1 MQQLLELGLS
11 GRTGRFDVSAPNA
24 KCQRT
29 PPVGGARAGR
39 VCGGCHDAICASKRH
54 RIGPWFGA
62 VDVAHPLSASLGSE
76 QPKEAEPL
84 RRMLIAVVAMF
95 LQQTCG
101 SVGRVLPAV
110 LAPLIILELHADASW
125 IGVYFALTA
134 VAALIGQLGS
144 GGFII
149 RHGAIRMSQIA
160 LLSTGAGMAVAIIGG
175 GAGFVLSALVGNGIA
190 AVATPASSQLL
201 GRWAV
206 RRYAPFAFSITQTA
220 IPAGIL
226 LGGSLGPVLAQ
237 SVGWRGT
244 MLASA
249 GMCWVFAL
257 LLQPLHGR
265 LDTDPLPTHAIQLSD
280 FRTTI
285 TSVLAVRELRAL
297 SFACFA
303 FNGLQAVFTAYF
315 VTYLTAL
322 GYDLVAAGSLF
333 SVVIA
338 IAIPCRILWGWV
350 GGFYVAPRLVMAGL
364 AFGMA
369 ISAVATGAF
378 TMTWTAVA
386 IGAVTGVLSATAMS
400 WHGILLSESARLA
413 PFGRAGAVTGGV
425 LSFGQ
430 MGAFL
435 LPATFSLLLRVTGGY
450 AVGWSVC
457 AIPAVLVG
465 LNLLR
470 VRGDPNVAQR
480 RRP

>member
-1 MQQLLELGLS
+1 
-11 GRTGRFDVSAPNA
+11 
-24 KCQRT
+24 
-29 PPVGGARAGR
+29 
-39 VCGGCHDAICASKRH
+39 
-54 RIGPWFGA
+54 
-62 VDVAHPLSASLGSE
+62 
-76 QPKEAEPL
+76 
-84 RRMLIAVVAMF
+84 MLIAVVAMF

-110 LAPLIILELHADASW
+110 LAPLIIVELHADPAW
-125 IGVYFALTA
+125 VGVYFGLAAL
-134 VAALIGQLGS
+134 AALIGQLGS

-160 LLSTGAGMAVAIIGG
+160 LLSTGGGMAVAVIGG
-175 GAGFVLSALVGNGIA
+175 AAGFVLSALVGNGIA

-206 RRYAPFAFSITQTA
+206 RRYAPFAFSVTQTA

-237 SVGWRGT
+237 SLGWRGT
-244 MLASA
+244 MLVSA
-249 GMCWVFAL
+249 GMCWLFAL

-265 LDTDPLPTHAIQLSD
+265 LDTDPSRTHAIHLSD

-285 TSVLAVRELRAL
+285 TGVLSVRELRAL

-303 FNGLQAVFTAYF
+303 FNGIQAVFTAYF

-322 GYDLVAAGSLF
+322 GYNLVAAGSLF
-333 SVVIA
+333 SAVIA

-350 GGFYVAPRLVMAGL
+350 GSFLVAPRFMMAAL

-369 ISAVATGAF
+369 ASVALAGAF
-378 TMTWTAVA
+378 SVTWSTLAIAV
-386 IGAVTGVLSATAMS
+386 VSGVISATAMS
-400 WHGILLSESARLA
+400 WHGILLSEAARLA
-413 PFGRAGAVTGGV
+413 PVGRAGAVTGGV

-435 LPATFSLLLRVTGGY
+435 LPSVFSLLLRVSGGY
-450 AVGWSVC
+450 AAGWAVC

-465 LNLLR
+465 MGLLHQA
-470 VRGDPNVAQR
+470 GDVDCGR
-480 RRP
+480 

>member
-1 MQQLLELGLS
+1 
-11 GRTGRFDVSAPNA
+11 
-24 KCQRT
+24 
-29 PPVGGARAGR
+29 
-39 VCGGCHDAICASKRH
+39 
-54 RIGPWFGA
+54 
-62 VDVAHPLSASLGSE
+62 
-76 QPKEAEPL
+76 
-84 RRMLIAVVAMF
+84 MLIAVVAMF

-110 LAPLIILELHADASW
+110 LAPLIILELHADPSW
-125 IGVYFALTA
+125 VGVYFALTA
-134 VAALIGQLGS
+134 LAALIGQLGS

-160 LLSTGAGMAVAIIGG
+160 LLSTGGGMAVAILGG
-175 GAGFVLSALVGNGIA
+175 AAGFVLSALVGNGIA
-190 AVATPASSQLL
+190 AVATPASSQML

-226 LGGSLGPVLAQ
+226 IGGSLGPMLAQ
-237 SVGWRGT
+237 SLGWRGT
-244 MLASA
+244 MLVSA
-249 GMCWVFAL
+249 AMCWLFAIV
-257 LLQPLHGR
+257 LQPLRGR
-265 LDTDPLPTHAIQLSD
+265 LDTDPLPTHAIHLSD

-285 TSVLAVRELRAL
+285 TSVLAVRELRGL

-322 GYDLVAAGSLF
+322 GYDLVSAGALF
-333 SVVIA
+333 STVIA

-350 GGFYVAPRLVMAGL
+350 GSFYVPPRFVMAGL

-369 ISAVATGAF
+369 ISTLVLGVFAPG
-378 TMTWTAVA
+378 WGPLA
-386 IGAVTGVLSATAMS
+386 IGLITGVLSATAIS

-435 LPATFSLLLRVTGGY
+435 LPSIFSLLLRLTGGY
-450 AVGWSVC
+450 ASGW
-457 AIPAVLVG
+457 AICGFPAVLVG
-465 LNLLR
+465 VMLLR
-470 VRGDPNVAQR
+470 QGQGTRHR
-480 RRP
+480 

>member
-1 MQQLLELGLS
+1 M
-11 GRTGRFDVSAPNA
+11 V
-24 KCQRT
+24 
-29 PPVGGARAGR
+29 
-39 VCGGCHDAICASKRH
+39 
-54 RIGPWFGA
+54 
-62 VDVAHPLSASLGSE
+62 
-76 QPKEAEPL
+76 
-84 RRMLIAVVAMF
+84 IAVVAMF

-110 LAPLIILELHADASW
+110 LAPLIILELHADPSW
-125 IGVYFALTA
+125 VGVYFGLVAI
-134 VAALIGQLGS
+134 AALIGQLGS

-149 RHGAIRMSQIA
+149 RHGAIRMSQMA
-160 LLSTGAGMAVAIIGG
+160 LLSTGGGMAVAVIGG
-175 GAGFVLSALVGNGIA
+175 ATGFVLSALVGNGIA
-190 AVATPASSQLL
+190 AVATPASSHLL

-226 LGGSLGPVLAQ
+226 LGGSLGPLLAQ
-237 SVGWRGT
+237 HIGWRGT
-244 MLASA
+244 MLVSA
-249 GMCWVFAL
+249 GACWCFAL

-265 LDTDPLPTHAIQLSD
+265 IDTAATPTHAIHLSD

-322 GYDLVAAGSLF
+322 GYDLVAAGALF
-333 SVVIA
+333 SAVIA

-350 GGFYVAPRLVMAGL
+350 GSFYVAPRLVMSGL

-369 ISAVATGAF
+369 ISVVLTGAF
-378 TMTWTAVA
+378 SAAWSALA
-386 IGAVTGVLSATAMS
+386 IGAVTGALSATAMS

-413 PFGRAGAVTGGV
+413 PSGRAGTVTGGV

-435 LPATFSLLLRVTGGY
+435 CPSVFSLLLWLTGGY
-450 AVGWSVC
+450 AAGWLGCAVPAMWVG
-457 AIPAVLVG
+457 A
-465 LNLLR
+465 NLLR
-470 VRGDPNVAQR
+470 QGRGDAGA
-480 RRP
+480 

>member
-1 MQQLLELGLS
+1 L
-11 GRTGRFDVSAPNA
+11 A
-24 KCQRT
+24 
-29 PPVGGARAGR
+29 
-39 VCGGCHDAICASKRH
+39 
-54 RIGPWFGA
+54 
-62 VDVAHPLSASLGSE
+62 
-76 QPKEAEPL
+76 
-84 RRMLIAVVAMF
+84 RMLIAVVAMF

-110 LAPLIILELHADASW
+110 LAPLIILELHADPSW
-125 IGVYFALTA
+125 VGVYFGLVAI
-134 VAALIGQLGS
+134 AALIGQLGS

-175 GAGFVLSALVGNGIA
+175 AAGFVLSALAGNGIA
-190 AVATPASSQLL
+190 AVATPASSHLL
-201 GRWAV
+201 GKWAV
-206 RRYAPFAFSITQTA
+206 RRYAPFAFSVTQTA

-226 LGGSLGPVLAQ
+226 LGGSLGPTLAHN
-237 SVGWRGT
+237 VGWRGT
-244 MLASA
+244 MLLSA
-249 GMCWVFAL
+249 AACWCFAI

-265 LDTDPLPTHAIQLSD
+265 LDTEKSPAHAIHWSD

-285 TSVLAVRELRAL
+285 TGVLAVRDLRAL

-303 FNGLQAVFTAYF
+303 FNGLQAVFIAYF

-322 GYDLVAAGSLF
+322 GYDLVSAGALF
-333 SVVIA
+333 SAVIA

-350 GGFYVAPRLVMAGL
+350 GSFYVAPRLMMSGL

-369 ISAVATGAF
+369 ASVVLTGAF
-378 TMTWTAVA
+378 TQAWPALA

-400 WHGILLSESARLA
+400 WHGILLSEAARLA
-413 PFGRAGAVTGGV
+413 PLGRAGSVTGGV

-435 LPATFSLLLRVTGGY
+435 CPSVFSLLLRLTGGY
-450 AVGWSVC
+450 AAGWAVC

-465 LNLLR
+465 INLLR
-470 VRGDPNVAQR
+470 QSKHRERAS
-480 RRP
+480 

>member
-1 MQQLLELGLS
+1 
-11 GRTGRFDVSAPNA
+11 
-24 KCQRT
+24 
-29 PPVGGARAGR
+29 
-39 VCGGCHDAICASKRH
+39 
-54 RIGPWFGA
+54 
-62 VDVAHPLSASLGSE
+62 
-76 QPKEAEPL
+76 
-84 RRMLIAVVAMF
+84 MLIAVVAMF

-110 LAPLIILELHADASW
+110 LAPLIIVELHADPSW

-134 VAALIGQLGS
+134 MAALIGQLGS

-160 LLSTGAGMAVAIIGG
+160 LLSTGGGMAVAIIGG
-175 GAGFVLSALVGNGIA
+175 ATGFVLSALIGNGIA

-237 SVGWRGT
+237 SLGWRGT
-244 MLASA
+244 MLVSA
-249 GMCWVFAL
+249 GLCWAFVL
-257 LLQPLHGR
+257 VLQPLHGR
-265 LDTDPLPTHAIQLSD
+265 LDTDPSPTHPIHLSD

-285 TSVLAVRELRAL
+285 KSVLAVRELRAL

-322 GYDLVAAGSLF
+322 GYNLVAAGSLF
-333 SVVIA
+333 SMVIA
-338 IAIPCRILWGWV
+338 VAIPCRILWGWV
-350 GGFYVAPRLVMAGL
+350 GSFYIAPRVMMAGL

-369 ISAVATGAF
+369 VSAVLTGAF
-378 TMTWTAVA
+378 TVAWTSLA
-386 IGAVTGVLSATAMS
+386 IGLVTGGLSATAMS

-435 LPATFSLLLRVTGGY
+435 LPAVFSLLLRVTGGY
-450 AVGWSVC
+450 GAGWAVC
-457 AIPAVLVG
+457 AVPAVLVG
-465 LNLLR
+465 IDLLR
-470 VRGDPNVAQR
+470 VGRRVSTNVKT
-480 RRP
+480 